1 VLKDLERQA
10 YAPSIRASRAILDV
24 NMLECTIALTLATV
38 LLWFSRSVVTVS
50 LLIASIVRA

>member
-38 LLWFSRSVVTVS
+38 LLWFRSVVTVG